1 MRSIFCETVFSCH
14 MHCNNVITSRKRTF
28 YDNHSSLFEHTTNN
42 SSGNNIASWMLN
54 DHKYFALFIYIL
66 WFNVIFWSYT
76 QQPLTSA
83 CNVPSSCTPL
93 NVMPLSCCQEM
104 LPQSFENSAKLKF
117 FPKLSPLLAN
127 HLYISCSK
135 TILCVSAWF
144 YRSGLFNAGL
154 MGEKNSLAEI
164 FGNLWWIYT
173 IDFSDQNAKL
183 RHPVLEMNYK

>member
-1 MRSIFCETVFSCH
+1 
-14 MHCNNVITSRKRTF
+14 
-28 YDNHSSLFEHTTNN
+28 
-42 SSGNNIASWMLN
+42 MLN

-117 FPKLSPLLAN
+117 FPKLSPLLAK

-144 YRSGLFNAGL
+144 YRSVLFNAGL
-154 MGEKNSLAEI
+154 KDIPYSRAKRIHSLK
-164 FGNLWWIYT
+164 
-173 IDFSDQNAKL
+173 S
-183 RHPVLEMNYK
+183 LETYGRFTLLTFLIRMQSFAILCWKWTTNKHFAFAV